1 MAASVPDVSNFR
13 GARDLAASCRK
24 HALGMMIGLTPQP
37 HSSGG
42 KEKLGKITKM
52 GNRHLRHLLYRGT
65 PCWKHAFGM
74 TAQITHPSHK
84 PAGEDWLW
92 NMLQRKPV
100 KLVAIALA
108 ARMACTLWALTRTGE
123 SFEAKA
129 A

>member
-1 MAASVPDVSNFR
+1 MT
-13 GARDLAASCRK
+13 
-24 HALGMMIGLTPQP
+24 IGLTPKP

-52 GNRHLRHLLYRGT
+52 GNRVANGRSNRWRNHWQLRRLLYLGA

-74 TAQITHPSHK
+74 TAQITAHSRK

-92 NMLQRKPV
+92 KMLQRKPV

-108 ARMACTLWALTRTGE
+108 GRMARTVRALLKIGE
-123 SFEAKA
+123 SCRVMPG
-129 A
+129 